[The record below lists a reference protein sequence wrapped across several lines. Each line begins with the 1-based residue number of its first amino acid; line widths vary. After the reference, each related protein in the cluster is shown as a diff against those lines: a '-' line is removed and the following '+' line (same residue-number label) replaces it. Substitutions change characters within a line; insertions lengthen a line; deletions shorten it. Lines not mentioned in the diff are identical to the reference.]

1 MRTVAASTL
10 LIAFALT
17 GCAGPEGAAPPARP
31 VVAFLSDFGT
41 VDDSVALCK
50 GEMLKAVG
58 RADLRI
64 VDVTHNVTPFD
75 VAEAARYLAGAAPHF
90 PAGTVFVCVVDP
102 GVGGERLPIALVT
115 GRGQF
120 YVGPDNGLITL
131 LEQRDGILAV
141 RRIANTDW
149 MAGGKLSSTFH
160 GRDIFAPVGAHVAAR
175 QDQTAVGP
183 ALDPAK
189 LVRLKISLP
198 KADDAGLAGE
208 VIALD
213 GPYGNLVTNVSAEEF
228 RKLGWKLGDT
238 VAVRIGGREIAVPF
252 VRTFGDVPEGKPLL
266 YEDSRGRVALAINQ
280 GNFAKANGIAP
291 PTELRL
297 PRKR

>member
-1 MRTVAASTL
+1 MRIAAASAL
-10 LIAFALT
+10 LTAFALT
-17 GCAGPEGAAPPARP
+17 GCAGPEGSGSPARP
-31 VVAFLSDFGT
+31 VVAFLSDFGS

-50 GEMLKAVG
+50 GEMLKAAT

-102 GVGGERLPIALVT
+102 GVGGQRLPIALRT
-115 GRGQF
+115 KAGQF
-120 YVGPDNGLITL
+120 YVGPDNGLVTL
-131 LEQRDGILAV
+131 LEQRDGIAEV

-183 ALDPAK
+183 ALDPAQ

-198 KADDAGLAGE
+198 KADDAGLVGE

-228 RKLGWKLGDT
+228 RTLGWKLGDT
-238 VAVRIGGREIAVPF
+238 VAVRIGGREFAVPF
-252 VRTFGDVPEGKPLL
+252 VRTFSEVAEGKPLL